1 MEADVRL
8 GIQTAIDDME
18 FGLSHRDTGIEVFI
32 ARGSPESQFH
42 EGPAYMLQGLD
53 SIFRL
58 VTNQLWGSNVLTPG
72 LTNRGWKIWK
82 KQPVT
87 PFENEALLAAIT
99 KFRDCA
105 SGVSLKTQSLGEFSV
120 QNGMELVVMS
130 RSCYRRFT
138 LDLKAVIDS

>member
-18 FGLSHRDTGIEVFI
+18 FGLSHLDTAIEVFI

-72 LTNRGWKIWK
+72 LTNRVGRFGK
-82 KQPVT
+82 
-87 PFENEALLAAIT
+87 N
-99 KFRDCA
+99 
-105 SGVSLKTQSLGEFSV
+105 
-120 QNGMELVVMS
+120 S
-130 RSCYRRFT
+130 R
-138 LDLKAVIDS
+138 